1 LNSGYFALRSA
12 SYFSEGEFV
21 IRSLAALGVPLCLAA
36 PAAAQ
41 TIQAKQFGARE
52 TIRDV
57 SVSPDGQRVAMVVAT
72 GTRGTGLVVSSPD
85 GQLKSVLN
93 YAGDP
98 PIRLSSCAWSTPT
111 RLVCTLFGIVD
122 RAGTPA
128 GMSRM
133 IAINADGSN
142 VKELSARQKMG
153 ELYERYYGGGILD
166 WLPDDEG
173 SNVLMLRQFVPEQGT
188 GTLVAQ
194 KREGLG
200 VERVDTVSLKRTV
213 VETARATGADYITDG
228 HGITRVM
235 ATQPRLSSGYF
246 GDEIVYKYRRADSKE
261 WEPLSTVKMT
271 GYLSSGFWPYAVDR
285 DLNVAYGFDNVDGRK
300 ALYKVALDG
309 SLKRDLVLA
318 RPDVDVDGLVRIGR
332 QQRVVG
338 VSYATD
344 RRQVSY
350 FDPKISALVASL
362 GKAVSGSPSIAVTDA
377 SLDEKKLVVFAG
389 SDVNPGSYYLLDQA
403 TKKMAEIA
411 PTRPDLAGVK
421 LASVKAITY
430 KAADGTMVPAY
441 LTLPPGGEGKNIPAI
456 VMPHGGPSARD
467 EWGFDWLSQ
476 FFAARGYAVL
486 QPNYRGSSG
495 YGERWFKDN
504 GFRSWKLAMGDIN
517 DAGRWLVAQGI
528 TSADKLAIVGWSYGG
543 YAALQSSMLDADLFK
558 AIAAI
563 APVTDL
569 ERLRN
574 ELKESSSDQ
583 QVKDIIGDQ
592 SLWSE
597 ASPAQNAR
605 RIKAPVLLF
614 HGDKDLNVAI
624 GQSQLMASKLRDAG
638 GKVELV
644 EYKGLDHQLDDSNV
658 RASMLDRIDQF
669 LRGSMGLPA
678 NP

>member
-1 LNSGYFALRSA
+1 L
-12 SYFSEGEFV
+12 
-21 IRSLAALGVPLCLAA
+21 IRNLAALSLPLCLAV

-41 TIQAKQFGARE
+41 SLQARQFGARE
-52 TIRDV
+52 MVRDV
-57 SVSPDGQRVAMVVAT
+57 SVSPDGQRVALVVAT

-85 GQLKSVLN
+85 GKLRSILN
-93 YAGDP
+93 YTGEP
-98 PIRLSSCAWSTPT
+98 PIQLSRCAWSTST

-122 RAGTPA
+122 RSGGPA
-128 GMSRM
+128 GMTRM
-133 IAINADGSN
+133 LAIDADGSN
-142 VKELSARQKMG
+142 IKELSARQKQG
-153 ELYERYYGGGILD
+153 QLYERYFGGDVLD
-166 WLPDDEG
+166 WLPDDNG

-188 GTLVAQ
+188 GTLVSQ
-194 KREGLG
+194 SREGLG

-213 VETARATGADYITDG
+213 VETPRSTGADYVTDG

-235 ATQPRLSSGYF
+235 ATRPRLGSGYF
-246 GDEIVYKYRRADSKE
+246 GDELIYKYRRADSKE
-261 WEPLSTVKMT
+261 WEPLSTVKLT
-271 GYLSSGFWPYAVDR
+271 GYLSDGFIPYAVDR
-285 DLNVAYGFDNVDGRK
+285 DLNVTYGFDNADGRK
-300 ALYKVALDG
+300 ALYKISLDG

-350 FDPKISALVASL
+350 FDPKINALVASL

-377 SLDEKKLVVFAG
+377 SLNEKKLVVFAG
-389 SDVNPGSYYLLDQA
+389 SDLNPGSYYLLDQV
-403 TKKMAEIA
+403 TRKMAEIA
-411 PTRPDLAGVK
+411 PTRPDLAGAK
-421 LASVKAITY
+421 LAAVKAIRY
-430 KAADGTMVPAY
+430 RAADGTMVPAY
-441 LTLPPGGEGKNIPAI
+441 LTLPPGSDGKNIPAI

-476 FFAARGYAVL
+476 FFASRGYAVL

-495 YGERWFKDN
+495 YGESWFKEN
-504 GFRSWKLAMGDIN
+504 GFRSWKLAMGDVN
-517 DAGRWLVAQGI
+517 DAGRWLVSEGI
-528 TSADKLAIVGWSYGG
+528 TSSDKLAIVGWSYGG

-569 ERLRN
+569 ERLRS
-574 ELKESSSDQ
+574 ELKDSSSDK
-583 QVKDIIGDQ
+583 QVKDIIGDA
-592 SLWSE
+592 SLWNA
-597 ASPAQNAR
+597 ASPAQNAD

-614 HGDKDLNVAI
+614 HGDRDLNVAI
-624 GQSQLMASKLRDAG
+624 GQSQLMASKLRGAG

-644 EYKGLDHQLDDSNV
+644 EYKGLDHQLDDSTV

-669 LRGSMGLPA
+669 LRATMKLPA

>member
-1 LNSGYFALRSA
+1 M
-12 SYFSEGEFV
+12 
-21 IRSLAALGVPLCLAA
+21 IRNFAALGLPLCLVV

-52 TIRDV
+52 MVRDV
-57 SVSPDGQRVAMVVAT
+57 SVSPDGQRVALVVAT
-72 GTRGTGLVVSSPD
+72 GTRGTGLLVSSPE
-85 GQLKSVLN
+85 GQLKSILN

-98 PIRLSSCAWSTPT
+98 PVQLSHCSWSTAT

-122 RAGTPA
+122 RGGEPI
-128 GMSRM
+128 GMTRM
-133 IAINADGSN
+133 LAINADGSN
-142 VKELSARQKMG
+142 AKELSARQKQG
-153 ELYERYYGGGILD
+153 QLYERYFGGGILD
-166 WLPDDEG
+166 WLPDDNG

-194 KREGLG
+194 NREGLG

-213 VETARATGADYITDG
+213 VEAPRSTSADYVTDG
-228 HGITRVM
+228 HGVTRVM
-235 ATQPRLSSGYF
+235 ATRPRLSSGYF
-246 GDEIVYKYRRADSKE
+246 GDEIVYKYRRADSKD
-261 WEPLSTVKMT
+261 WESLSTVKLS
-271 GYLSSGFWPYAVDR
+271 GYLSSGFLPYAVDR
-285 DLNVAYGFDNVDGRK
+285 DLDIAYGFDNLDGRK
-300 ALYKVALDG
+300 ALYKIALDG

-362 GKAVSGSPSIAVTDA
+362 GKAVSGAPTIGVTDA
-377 SLDEKKLVVFAG
+377 SLNEKKLVVFAG
-389 SDVNPGSYYLLDQA
+389 SDLNPGGYYLLDQT

-411 PTRPDLAGVK
+411 PVRPDLAGIK
-421 LASVKAITY
+421 LASVKAIRY

-441 LTLPPGGEGKNIPAI
+441 LTLPPGSEGKNIPAI

-495 YGERWFKDN
+495 YGESWFKGN
-504 GFRSWKLAMGDIN
+504 GFRSWKLAMGDVN
-517 DAGRWLVAQGI
+517 DAGRWLVSEGI
-528 TSADKLAIVGWSYGG
+528 TSSEKLAIVGWSYGG

-569 ERLRN
+569 ERLRD
-574 ELKESSSDQ
+574 ELKDSSSDQ
-583 QVKDIIGDQ
+583 QVKDIIGDA
-592 SLWSE
+592 SLWKE
-597 ASPAQNAR
+597 GSPAQNAA

-624 GQSQLMASKLRDAG
+624 GQSQLMAAKLRG
-638 GKVELV
+638 SGRSVELV
-644 EYKGLDHQLDDSNV
+644 EYKGLDHQLDDSAV
-658 RASMLDRIDQF
+658 RTAMLDRIDQF
-669 LRGSMGLPA
+669 LRTTMKLPA